1 MPLFNSDLYCN
12 IQKHRQSSFLFKQSL
27 VWLLFFVIICGMT
40 ASAQPVEKTG
50 VVAGIKSNYW
60 DRYVQLGLIKNLSK
74 TTAIYFSA
82 EAGGGEYNFKPTAV
96 YKIPLSKSLTL
107 GIIGGANVQM
117 FKEDATDEEV
127 LTYLSLATAIG
138 LNLNLT
144 KELSLFTTFDY
155 TKNDAIENNTRFG
168 VGAIFWLP

>member
-1 MPLFNSDLYCN
+1 MRQLLTFLNEQSPL
-12 IQKHRQSSFLFKQSL
+12 R
-27 VWLLFFVIICGMT
+27 LLFGVVILIIIL
-40 ASAQPVEKTG
+40 SATSYAQTG
-50 VVAGIKSNYW
+50 IVAGIKSSYW
-60 DRYVQLGLIKNLSK
+60 DRYVQLGLIKNLSP

-82 EAGGGEYNFKPTAV
+82 EAGGGEYNFKPTAI
-96 YKIPLSKSLTL
+96 YKIQMSKEITL

-127 LTYLSLATAIG
+127 LTYLSLATGIG
-138 LNLNLT
+138 LNVKLT

-168 VGAIFWLP
+168 AGAIFWFPLPNKK